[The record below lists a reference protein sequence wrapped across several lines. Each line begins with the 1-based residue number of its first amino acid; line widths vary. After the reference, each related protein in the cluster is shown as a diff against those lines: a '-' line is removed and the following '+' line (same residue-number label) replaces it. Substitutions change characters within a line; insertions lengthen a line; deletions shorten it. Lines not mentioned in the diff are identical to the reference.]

1 VLAAL
6 GFTVLLGSCSGHP
19 GSGRAGPALQ
29 LREANAALSA
39 RLFGL
44 RSRYGEAEDT
54 MVRNRVLFAV
64 YCTIVQG
71 DAVPTDYG
79 MFTEEGDASV
89 RAAVAAFVRT
99 ARGAAARLSPRQRID
114 ALWGDAWGRDVLV
127 SKSDCSSLR

>member
-1 VLAAL
+1 
-6 GFTVLLGSCSGHP
+6 
-19 GSGRAGPALQ
+19 
-29 LREANAALSA
+29 
-39 RLFGL
+39 
-44 RSRYGEAEDT
+44 

-127 SKSDCSSLR
+127 SKSDCSSLRWAARRASARRRRSCPATPAPFTITIVDRIVGPVVDSGASCSSSG